1 MFPAKAGVEFK
12 SKIPDFERG
21 KTNPPPNFGGL
32 TTPIEIHRGR
42 HPYVEYFE
50 D

>member
-1 MFPAKAGVEFK
+1 MLPAKAGFKFK

-21 KTNPPPNFGGL
+21 KEKFL

-42 HPYVEYFE
+42 HKYI
-50 D
+50 